1 MVYFKFEF
9 GFGSGKKKETR
20 ATSDCER
27 VGWDI
32 VNSEVERLKSKG
44 QYKTASNYL
53 TATRS
58 WSKFLSNEKWS
69 FADMTAS
76 LVEAYQ
82 RWLGERGICP
92 NTISAYMRALRAL
105 YYRVT
110 TSCLA
115 FMPWGCPS

>member
-9 GFGSGKKKETR
+9 GFGSGKVKETE
-20 ATSDCER
+20 ATSKCD
-27 VGWDI
+27 VDGWDF
-32 VNSEVERLKSKG
+32 VNTEVERLKAKG
-44 QYKTASNYL
+44 RYKTASNYL
-53 TATRS
+53 TAVRS

-76 LVEAYQ
+76 QVEAYQ

-92 NTISAYMRALRAL
+92 NTISAYMRSLRAM

-110 TSCLA
+110 T
-115 FMPWGCPS
+115 PGHK